1 MKSVT
6 NWIKNTVQLLK
17 SITYVA
23 KKVFLLM

>member
-6 NWIKNTVQLLK
+6 NWMKNTAQLLK